1 MLPGI
6 VMAAIYSK
14 DDQMKVERLYR
25 AYQRT
30 MYYVA
35 YEILQDHYLAE
46 DAVHQAFLRIITVL
60 PRIHEHNGHK
70 TKGFLV
76 VVCRNVAYDIYK
88 QRMHTV
94 EEDFA
99 NLVDDGAMD
108 SLELVIQDE
117 FIEELTGCIQQLKPI
132 YRDIIILRY
141 AHELTYEEIAA
152 VLQISNAAVRK
163 RIERARKML
172 IPLLRK
178 KEEKIG

>member
-1 MLPGI
+1 MGAIMLPGI
-6 VMAAIYSK
+6 VMAAIHSK

-46 DAVHQAFLRIITVL
+46 DAVHQAFLRIISVL
-60 PRIHEHNGHK
+60 PRIHEHNGYK
-70 TKGFLV
+70 TRGFLV

-88 QRMHTV
+88 QRTRIV
-94 EEDFA
+94 EEEDFT

-108 SLELVIQDE
+108 SLELIIQDE

-132 YRDIIILRY
+132 YRDIIILQY

-152 VLQISNAAVRK
+152 NIQCCCAQTDRT
-163 RIERARKML
+163 
-172 IPLLRK
+172 
-178 KEEKIG
+178 G

>member
-1 MLPGI
+1 
-6 VMAAIYSK
+6 MAAIYSK